1 MYMRIAVITDGKN
14 ISEKFSRVIRFT
26 VFEVL
31 GRQTREKLR
40 INISADDKK
49 EALIY
54 IFKNEGI
61 QVLLCSR
68 IAEDTKMELEKN
80 GIKVV
85 SGLKGNTKNL
95 IRAYMKGYLQ
105 ET

>member
-1 MYMRIAVITDGKN
+1 MRIAVITDGKN

-40 INISADDKK
+40 INISADDKN

-54 IFKNEGI
+54 IFKYEGI